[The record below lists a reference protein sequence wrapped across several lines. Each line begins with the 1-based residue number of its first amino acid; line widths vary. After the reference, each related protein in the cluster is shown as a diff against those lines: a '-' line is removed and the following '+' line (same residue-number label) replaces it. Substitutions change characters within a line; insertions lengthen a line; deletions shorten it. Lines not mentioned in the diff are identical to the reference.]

1 MIYPRATDLLDNIE
15 ATMVSHIEPSLST
28 LAGKSAAA
36 TIRHLLRHVRTR
48 IEVEGKV
55 LTADIGVLKELL
67 ANVRAYFSEHGLE
80 GDDAAISAIDAAF
93 DAEAAAVSSGE
104 YLGLNELAELAGGL
118 REAVYRALQAL
129 VTAEQERVDDA
140 AYLAVRQSIREYLVE
155 QVEGEE
161 KLIAPAFF
169 GGGPRR

>member
-15 ATMVSHIEPSLST
+15 STMVSHIEPSLST

-55 LTADIGVLKELL
+55 LTADIRALKAVLAET
-67 ANVRAYFSEHGLE
+67 RAYL
-80 GDDAAISAIDAAF
+80 AARPIAGSPDVIQRIDAAVEQ
-93 DAEAAAVSSGE
+93 EAAASDD
-104 YLGLNELAELAGGL
+104 YLGLNELAGLAGPL
-118 REAVYRALQAL
+118 REALYQAL
-129 VTAEQERVDDA
+129 KLLSASAAERGDDVDYCA
-140 AYLAVRQSIREYLVE
+140 IRQRIRDYMVE
-155 QVEGEE
+155 QVEQEDR
-161 KLIAPAFF
+161 LIAPAFF